1 MLNIVPTLSY
11 GFNDLSEAANR
22 IMKNRFLVK
31 AMDYPVG
38 SEEHDKLID
47 FSESIKMSVNSE
59 GGTIS
64 LEESHNDALMNSDA
78 YMTLNEGMTM
88 LDTFFPEWVEDLIT
102 EDSPEII
109 GAVEEYAYNA
119 ISDAFGGDF

>member
-1 MLNIVPTLSY
+1 MLNIAPTLSY
-11 GFNDLSEAANR
+11 GFNDLGEAATR

-47 FSESIKMSVNSE
+47 FSKSIKMSVNSE